1 MQSAGYLIVAI
12 GPLAVGLL
20 HQSTGGWTWPLI
32 FLRVA
37 STVPAA
43 IAGTI
48 AARPRY
54 FEDERA
60 A

>member
-1 MQSAGYLIVAI
+1 VQSAGYLIVAV

-20 HQSTGGWTWPLI
+20 HQATGGWGWPLV
-32 FLRVA
+32 FLLIA
-37 STVPAA
+37 STVPVA
-43 IAGTI
+43 IAGVV

-60 A
+60 S